1 MASTP
6 SSQSAAAVESP
17 STPSTA
23 PEPGP
28 ETPRKFAASGIV
40 ALFVGKKRKK
50 FDIHKDLLIAKS
62 TYFQAA
68 LAADWEEGKSNE
80 VYWDDEDVDAVSVFV
95 DWLYGRDVAVLG
107 LTAESLLFCY
117 DLAHKRGIVSFKND
131 VMNAFRKR
139 FADLRKAC
147 NPTLVQLINE
157 RGLSDTPMHECILR
171 SVVVSMV
178 KQPNQFLEREEL
190 YTQLDRTL
198 EKSDSSQQIVN
209 GILRYLSA
217 PWPIPHYEKGCCYH
231 DHPNGKACETEKCN
245 K

>member
-6 SSQSAAAVESP
+6 SSQSAGAVASP
-17 STPSTA
+17 STQST
-23 PEPGP
+23 PPGP
-28 ETPRKFAASGIV
+28 GSETPRKFAASEIV

-50 FDIHKDLLIAKS
+50 FEIRKDLLIAKS

-80 VYWDDEDVDAVSVFV
+80 VYWDDEDVEAVSVFV

-107 LTAESLLFCY
+107 LTASSLLFCY

-131 VMNAFRKR
+131 VMNAFRKWH
-139 FADLRKAC
+139 ADGNFGC
-147 NPTLVQLINE
+147 NPILIQHSNG
-157 RGLSDTPMHECILR
+157 RGLSDTPLHDCILR
-171 SVVVSMV
+171 SVVEGMV
-178 KQPNQFLEREEL
+178 KRPNEFLEREDL
-190 YTQLDRTL
+190 ATRLDRTS
-198 EKSDSSQQIVN
+198 ENSDSSRQIID

-217 PWPIPHYEKGCCYH
+217 PWPNPHYEKGSCYH
-231 DHPNGKACETEKCN
+231 DHPDGKACETEKCN